1 MIQNVEWDSQH
12 FNMNVGIY
20 YVPTLKEIFNLESL
34 EHEMKEYLYD
44 VVYVRCKIPVIELEN
59 KHTFR
64 DERIVYTKDNSD
76 YPPPR
81 WPLEQKYHCVSIRSC
96 KNNNITN
103 ELIQLAL
110 ASGEYSRYKLD
121 ERFDEECFVKLYKDW
136 IVNSIDKDFATD
148 VLVASVNNHDVGLL
162 TYKITDRVSSI
173 GLLAVAAT
181 HRGLHIGKYLMQYYQ
196 ELL

>member
-76 YPPPR
+76 YPP
-81 WPLEQKYHCVSIRSC
+81 H
-96 KNNNITN
+96 TH
-103 ELIQLAL
+103 
-110 ASGEYSRYKLD
+110 
-121 ERFDEECFVKLYKDW
+121 
-136 IVNSIDKDFATD
+136 THT
-148 VLVASVNNHDVGLL
+148 VAFGTEISLCQHKV
-162 TYKITDRVSSI
+162 
-173 GLLAVAAT
+173 
-181 HRGLHIGKYLMQYYQ
+181 M
-196 ELL
+196 